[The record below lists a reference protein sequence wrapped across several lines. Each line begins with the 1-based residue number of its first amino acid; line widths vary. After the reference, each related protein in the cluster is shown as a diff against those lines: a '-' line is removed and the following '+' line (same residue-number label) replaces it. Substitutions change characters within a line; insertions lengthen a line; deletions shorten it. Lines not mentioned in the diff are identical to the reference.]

1 MRPFRALVSNVEFFV
16 SEQGNIRGP
25 MRLEAVRREIGG
37 GTLKDPL
44 FRMEGCK
51 RFLPGAAW
59 DPLSDLFPSPS
70 PPDAPEGTVA
80 EALPRDLARLDP
92 QARDK
97 LLWFVEDTDGVMGP
111 VTGAFVVRGLMTGR
125 IPISSGVSL
134 VSVPG
139 WIRGTAVFPAAL
151 EGATAIRKRP
161 MSTFTCPY
169 CLEPVMVGSTS
180 CLMCGEFVGIAKPR
194 LGLSRVVGLLGL
206 GLVIVLA
213 PLLGGALSVRGDARS
228 AGIEVPSANAA
239 PSQGGSAS
247 PGSSASAATSAT
259 SAPADPSA
267 NARAAPAP
275 AAAKRLEGKV
285 AAKIDVAA
293 DAEAAILLPQG
304 HVAVARR
311 AALDVVDPKSG
322 VVMTS
327 SREAQSAR
335 VIERV
340 GGALYALGQTRIGA
354 LEPDTLRV
362 LRWIEPRTQL
372 LPGAAAAAA
381 GLAIF
386 PSAVDRSV
394 LVVGTEHHVE
404 IARFRFG
411 GAIPSAVA
419 VDAEG
424 TWAVAGVADPRPR
437 AYPDAI
443 EVFAPRTP
451 PSAQLVRRLSLG
463 DPVAS
468 VAVKS
473 GFAFVA
479 LGSSRIAR
487 VPLEGKGLLA
497 PPDLSRDTCTD
508 PVFVRAAPRT
518 LVVGCRVGRA
528 LSLHAPATLTQ
539 DTRLELG
546 SPVTALE
553 ISPAG
558 DQALV
563 VTGAPSPAVY
573 VVDLATGEPVRVDV
587 TDEVTSVRFGKDS
600 GSAAAFSARARRVW
614 VLR

>member
-1 MRPFRALVSNVEFFV
+1 MSPNAEFFV

-25 MRLEAVRREIGG
+25 LRLEAIRREIGSG
-37 GTLKDPL
+37 SLKDPL

-59 DPLSDLFPSPS
+59 DPLSDLFSSPS
-70 PPDAPEGTVA
+70 PPDPPEGVVA
-80 EALPRDLARLDP
+80 EALPRDLAKLEP

-111 VTGAFVVRGLMTGR
+111 VTGAFVARGLMTGR
-125 IPISSGVSL
+125 IPMSSGVSL

-161 MSTFTCPY
+161 LSTFTCPY

-180 CLMCGEFVGIAKPR
+180 CLMCGEFVGIAEPR
-194 LGLSRVVGLLGL
+194 LGVSRAS
-206 GLVIVLA
+206 GLVLGGLALVLA
-213 PLLGGALSVRGDARS
+213 PLLGGALSVRGEGRS
-228 AGIEVPSANAA
+228 AGGAIPTAN
-239 PSQGGSAS
+239 
-247 PGSSASAATSAT
+247 
-259 SAPADPSA
+259 
-267 NARAAPAP
+267 AAPAP
-275 AAAKRLEGKV
+275 ASASASASTSAERAPDEPAPPAQRRLEGKV
-285 AAKIDVAA
+285 AAQIDVAV
-293 DAEAAILLPQG
+293 DAEAVMLLPQG

-311 AALDVVDPKSG
+311 TAFDVVDPKSG
-322 VVMTS
+322 VVVTS
-327 SREAQSAR
+327 SREAQGAR

-354 LEPDTLRV
+354 LEPESLRV
-362 LRWIEPRTQL
+362 LRWIEPRAPL
-372 LPGAAAAAA
+372 LPGAAAPSA
-381 GLAIF
+381 GLAVF

-394 LVVGTEHHVE
+394 VVVGTEHHVE

-419 VDAEG
+419 LDAEG
-424 TWAVAGVADPRPR
+424 AFAVVAVADPRPR

-443 EVFAPRTP
+443 EVFAPRVA
-451 PSAQLVRRLSLG
+451 PSAQLVRRLSLV
-463 DPVAS
+463 DPVAA
-468 VAVKS
+468 VAVRS

-479 LGSSRIAR
+479 LGSSRLAR
-487 VPLEGKGLLA
+487 VALEGKGLLA
-497 PPDLSRDTCTD
+497 APDVSRETCAD

-518 LVVGCRVGRA
+518 LVVGCRAGRA
-528 LSLHAPATLTQ
+528 LSLHAPATLAQ

-546 SPVTALE
+546 SPVIALE
-553 ISPAG
+553 VSPSG

-587 TDEVTSVRFGKDS
+587 TDQVTSVRFGKDA

>member
-1 MRPFRALVSNVEFFV
+1 MSQNVEFLV

-59 DPLSDLFPSPS
+59 DPISDLFPSPS
-70 PPDAPEGTVA
+70 PPDAPEGVVA
-80 EALPRDLARLDP
+80 EALPRDLAKLDP

-194 LGLSRVVGLLGL
+194 LGLSRVVGLVGIGL
-206 GLVIVLA
+206 ALVLA
-213 PLLGGALSVRGDARS
+213 PLLGGALSVRGDGRG
-228 AGIEVPSANAA
+228 AGVEIPSANAA
-239 PSQGGSAS
+239 PSPGASAS
-247 PGSSASAATSAT
+247 PGSSASAATSA
-259 SAPADPSA
+259 PADPAA
-267 NARAAPAP
+267 NALADSAP

-311 AALDVVDPKSG
+311 VALDVVDPRSG

-372 LPGAAAAAA
+372 LPGAAAASA

-411 GAIPSAVA
+411 GAIPSAA
-419 VDAEG
+419 AIDAEG
-424 TWAVAGVADPRPR
+424 TWAVASVADPRPR

-443 EVFAPRTP
+443 EVFAPLTP
-451 PSAQLVRRLSLG
+451 PSAQLVRHLSLG
-463 DPVAS
+463 DPVAA
-468 VAVKS
+468 VAVQS

-479 LGSSRIAR
+479 LGSSRIVR
-487 VPLEGKGLLA
+487 VTLEGKGLLA
-497 PPDLSRDTCTD
+497 PPNLSRDTCTD
-508 PVFVRAAPRT
+508 PAFVRAAPRT
-518 LVVGCRVGRA
+518 LVVGCRAGRA

-553 ISPAG
+553 VSPSG

-563 VTGAPSPAVY
+563 VTGAPSPGVY

-587 TDEVTSVRFGKDS
+587 TDEVTSVRFGKDAE
-600 GSAAAFSARARRVW
+600 SATAFSARARRVW

>member
-1 MRPFRALVSNVEFFV
+1 MRPFRALVSQNVEFFV
-16 SEQGNIRGP
+16 SQQGNIRGP
-25 MRLEAVRREIGG
+25 VRLDAVRREIGDG
-37 GTLKDPL
+37 AGKDLL

-59 DPLSDLFPSPS
+59 DPLSDLFPAPS
-70 PPDAPEGTVA
+70 PPDPPEGVVA
-80 EALPRDLARLDP
+80 EALPRDLAKLEP

-125 IPISSGVSL
+125 IPMSSGVSL

-161 MSTFTCPY
+161 LSTFTCPY

-194 LGLSRVVGLLGL
+194 LGLSRVVGLLGV
-206 GLVIVLA
+206 GLALVLA
-213 PLLGGALSVRGDARS
+213 PLVGGALSVRGDGRGAGVEIPMAAAAPSPGGS
-228 AGIEVPSANAA
+228 ASSASSVSAASAPGAPSANA
-239 PSQGGSAS
+239 
-247 PGSSASAATSAT
+247 
-259 SAPADPSA
+259 PAE
-267 NARAAPAP
+267 PAP

-311 AALDVVDPKSG
+311 VALDVVDPKSG

-372 LPGAAAAAA
+372 LPGAAAPSI

-419 VDAEG
+419 LDAEG
-424 TWAVAGVADPRPR
+424 AWAVAAVADPRPR

-443 EVFAPRTP
+443 EVFAPLST
-451 PSAQLVRRLSLG
+451 PSAQIVRHLSLG
-463 DPVAS
+463 DPVAA

-473 GFAFVA
+473 GFAFAA

-487 VPLEGKGLLA
+487 VSLEGKGLLA
-497 PPDLSRDTCTD
+497 PPDLCRDTCTD

-518 LVVGCRVGRA
+518 LVVGCRAGRA

-553 ISPAG
+553 ISPSG

-563 VTGAPSPAVY
+563 ATGAPSPGVY
-573 VVDLATGEPVRVDV
+573 VVDLATGEPIRVDV

-600 GSAAAFSARARRVW
+600 GSATAFSARARRVW
-614 VLR
+614 VLK